1 MATSKSTLTKVTN
14 LIHRNMV
21 VLGVYCG
28 CLDPS
33 ESKSEATLP
42 PTAARSAVP
51 RTQLRKLLK
60 CIGIVREDDPGR
72 GGAFLGH
79 HRGHQHQQGAAVPA
93 RQPGGHRAGGH
104 GAPLAPC
111 QLSRKFP
118 KSLFIFVEISFFFS
132 ILQVSYVDRR
142 RRLEDAARWEWRSRD
157 DLLHPRDPPR
167 RVVQAKAP
175 LAPTNRT
182 HRQPLH

>member
-1 MATSKSTLTKVTN
+1 MHIKTLSKRLELNAEIALQNLATLWLLLNSTLTKVAN

-33 ESKSEATLP
+33 EPESGVALP
-42 PTAARSAVP
+42 PSGARSAIP
-51 RTQLRKLLK
+51 RAQLRKLLK

-104 GAPLAPC
+104 GAPLAPR

-118 KSLFIFVEISFFFS
+118 SSLRFFVEFSFFF
-132 ILQVSYVDRR
+132 VSCR
-142 RRLEDAARWEWRSRD
+142 
-157 DLLHPRDPPR
+157 
-167 RVVQAKAP
+167 
-175 LAPTNRT
+175 
-182 HRQPLH
+182 